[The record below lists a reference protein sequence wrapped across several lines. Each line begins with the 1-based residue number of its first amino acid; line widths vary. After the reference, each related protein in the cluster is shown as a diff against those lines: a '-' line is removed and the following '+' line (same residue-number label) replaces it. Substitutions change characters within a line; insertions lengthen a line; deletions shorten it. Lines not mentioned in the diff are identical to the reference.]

1 RMPTGVCEC
10 SIAAQAMAPIDPG
23 HFERLMQEQRSE
35 SGTVEEEIARD
46 RGAVLQL
53 HACDVSRLGCAQHVA
68 DLAFDASHAALFGV
82 AAQIASI
89 ERGVEMIGIAQKR
102 SGCSRDS

>member
-1 RMPTGVCEC
+1 RDWSSDVC
-10 SIAAQAMAPIDPG
+10 SSD
-23 HFERLMQEQRSE
+23 L
-35 SGTVEEEIARD
+35 
-46 RGAVLQL
+46 
-53 HACDVSRLGCAQHVA
+53 CDVSRLGCAQHVA

-102 SGCSRDS
+102 SGCSRDSHVGKRELVPLRDDFGEAILTDPVRMPMGAAVQPVLMEVEPVD